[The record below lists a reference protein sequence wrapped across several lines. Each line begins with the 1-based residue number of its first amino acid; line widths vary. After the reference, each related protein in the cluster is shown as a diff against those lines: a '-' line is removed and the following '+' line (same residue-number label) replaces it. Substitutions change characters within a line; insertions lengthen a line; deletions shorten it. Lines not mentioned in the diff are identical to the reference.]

1 MENFELVLTVQLKQ
15 KQKQKQGIQYTILY
29 SLPILY
35 TIHTISL
42 MAVTCLQTQTKQD
55 PKAFKSSKHQNQN
68 KTKNHQIL
76 KKPLLKLNER

>member
-1 MENFELVLTVQLKQ
+1 MENFELVLTVQL

-42 MAVTCLQTQTKQD
+42 MAVTCLQIQTKQD

-68 KTKNHQIL
+68 KAKNHQIL

>member
-1 MENFELVLTVQLKQ
+1 MENFKLVLTVQL

-42 MAVTCLQTQTKQD
+42 MAVTCLQIQTKQD

-68 KTKNHQIL
+68 KAKNHQIL